1 MSVVYSGSAAGLR
14 AGQSGTM
21 DAIAQLHS
29 TMSASLIKDLLGML
43 FFSLS
48 LFQRSETWGGKVE
61 QVLHLHRCPVLRA
74 AWDA

>member
-48 LFQRSETWGGKVE
+48 LSSRGQKHGGKK
-61 QVLHLHRCPVLRA
+61 LNKCFIYIGALF
-74 AWDA
+74 